1 MSQLSWDLH
10 LHPAPSATP
19 RWGDGMRIWEA
30 ARDAGV
36 RGFVWKS
43 HEEHTAQRSRAL
55 PPGPPTAIG
64 SASLNAWA
72 TLDSVMEAVAL
83 GARWIWGPS
92 RDSDGRLAWDL
103 ALPQWWPELRST
115 LATLP
120 HSVVLATSHLDAAGR
135 LEFAR
140 AAAERNP
147 TIRCSVTHSLYVP
160 TEEATMLAK
169 LGCAFEFDLYTTVY
183 PAPDRSPADLLARAE
198 SLRET
203 GSFVYITSDAGQ
215 AHVGNPFAF
224 SKRILSELADKH
236 GASVI
241 DELAVRNPATLVG
254 TVLPA
259 EVAR

>member
-19 RWGDGMRIWEA
+19 RWGDGLRIWEA

-72 TLDSVMEAVAL
+72 NVESVMEAVAL
-83 GARWIWGPS
+83 AARWIWGPS
-92 RDSDGRLAWDL
+92 RDSEGRLAWDL
-103 ALPQWWPELRST
+103 PLPPWWPELRSA
-115 LATLP
+115 LATVSQ
-120 HSVVLATSHLDAAGR
+120 SVVLATSHLDAAGR
-135 LEFAR
+135 LELAR
-140 AAAERNP
+140 TAAERP
-147 TIRCSVTHSLYVP
+147 TVRCSVTHSLYLP
-160 TEEATMLAK
+160 ARETAALSE
-169 LGCAFEFDLYTTVY
+169 LGCAFEFDLYTAVH
-183 PAPDRSPADLLARAE
+183 PVADRPQGDLLTQAA

-203 GSFVYITSDAGQ
+203 GSFVYVTSDGGQ
-215 AHVGNPFAF
+215 AQLGNPFEF
-224 SKRILSELADKH
+224 SARVLSDLAAKS
-236 GASVI
+236 GTGFV
-241 DELAVRNPATLVG
+241 DELAVRNPAELVG

>member
-1 MSQLSWDLH
+1 MPQLSWDLH
-10 LHPAPSATP
+10 LHPAPSAAP
-19 RWGDGMRIWEA
+19 RWGDGLRVWQA

-43 HEEHTAQRSRAL
+43 HEEHTAERVRAL

-72 TLDSVMEAVAL
+72 TLESVMGALAL

-92 RDSDGRLAWDL
+92 RDPQGQLAWDL
-103 ALPQWWPELRST
+103 PLPRWWPELRTALVT
-115 LATLP
+115 LSHP
-120 HSVVLATSHLDAAGR
+120 VVLATAHLDAVGR

-140 AAAERNP
+140 TAAERP
-147 TIRCSVTHSLYVP
+147 AFRCSITHSLHLP
-160 TEEATMLAK
+160 ENEATLLAE
-169 LGCAFEFDLYTTVY
+169 LGCAFEFDLYTSVH
-183 PAPDRSPADLLARAE
+183 PVPDRRPADFLTRAT

-215 AHVGNPFAF
+215 ARVGNPFEF
-224 SKRILSELADKH
+224 SERVLGDLADRSAC
-236 GASVI
+236 GLI
-241 DELAVRNPATLVG
+241 DELAVRNPATFVR

-259 EVAR
+259 EVIR

>member
-19 RWGDGMRIWEA
+19 RWGDGLQIWEA

-72 TLDSVMEAVAL
+72 TLNNVMEAVAL

-92 RDSDGRLAWDL
+92 RDSEGRLAWE
-103 ALPQWWPELRST
+103 LPLPPWWPELRSA

-140 AAAERNP
+140 TAAERP

-160 TEEATMLAK
+160 TEEATVLAK
-169 LGCAFEFDLYTTVY
+169 LGCAFEFDLYTAVH
-183 PAPDRSPADLLARAE
+183 PVPGRPQGDLLMRAA
-198 SLRET
+198 SLWET
-203 GSFVYITSDAGQ
+203 GSFVYLTSDGGQ
-215 AHVGNPFAF
+215 AHLGNPFEF
-224 SKRILSELADKH
+224 SSRVLTDLSAKSGSGL
-236 GASVI
+236 V
-241 DELAVRNPATLVG
+241 DELAVRNPAKLVG

-259 EVAR
+259 EVAP